1 MGSGMLCTRAL
12 VFLHLLYFVRSFSL
26 GPPDGA
32 CITRTPN
39 HATAEAQTT
48 DCPYRIEAHNWIPGV
63 GTDSK
68 LHQNSTLLQKKNCV
82 DKKPSIM

>member
-12 VFLHLLYFVRSFSL
+12 VLLHLLYFVLSFSL

-68 LHQNSTLLQKKNCV
+68 LHQNSTLLQKIIVWIK
-82 DKKPSIM
+82 SIA